1 MSEKKKVL
9 ITGAAGRIGSRLWA
23 RFKDRYDLRLMF
35 HNKIPQT
42 AEDEDTIIA
51 DICNL
56 DQMLKA
62 CEGVNAV
69 IHMALAREENE
80 AESMMANIRGTYN
93 VFEAARQCC
102 VKTVVYG
109 STNHVMGMYEKDK
122 CPDIK
127 PEWPV
132 RPDGLYGSG
141 KAAGEALGRYYS
153 DNYGMSVFCIRIGSA
168 IDSEVPIG
176 RSERIL
182 STWFGYKDMAQM
194 IGLCIDST
202 DIKFGTFFGISGNT
216 RRFWNIS
223 NAVEILGYA
232 PEDDAEEYAKDVL
245 GTR

>member
-1 MSEKKKVL
+1 MDEKKKVL

-35 HNKIPQT
+35 HNKIPET
-42 AEDEDTIIA
+42 AEGEDTIIA

-62 CEGVNAV
+62 CESIDAV
-69 IHMALAREENE
+69 IHMALTRRENE

-93 VFEAARQCC
+93 VFEAARQCG
-102 VKTVVYG
+102 VQTVVYG
-109 STNHVMGMYEKDK
+109 STNHVMGMYERDK
-122 CPDIK
+122 CLDIK

-132 RPDGLYGSG
+132 RPDGLYGAG

-168 IDSEVPIG
+168 IDSEVPTG
-176 RSERIL
+176 RGARIL
-182 STWFGYKDMAQM
+182 STWFSYKDMAQM

-223 NAVEILGYA
+223 NAQEVLGYA
-232 PEDDAEEYAKDVL
+232 PEDDAEEYAKDIL
-245 GTR
+245 GT